1 MKGFEKMNQEYR
13 EAAQIV
19 LSRLNKVILGKEQL
33 TKEVFAAFLAG
44 GHVLLEDIP
53 GVGKTTL
60 ALAFSKLLCLKWKRV
75 QFTPD
80 VLPSDLTG
88 FSIYQKDIQK
98 FVYQPGAVFCNLL
111 LADEINRTSPKT
123 QSALLEVMEE
133 KQVTVEK
140 ITRKVPSPFFVIAT
154 QNPFG
159 TAGTQMLP
167 FAQLD
172 RFMISTSMGYP
183 DMQNE
188 ILLAKGVQNGGRTD
202 NLTAILNADAF
213 LKMQQDVE
221 QIYIHDHIYSY
232 IVRLVTATRE
242 NPYIEIGVRP
252 RGTISLVKIARAN
265 AWLNGNDFVSP
276 SDVSSQFLPVALHRI
291 QLNVK
296 ARIDGV
302 DKRDVLN
309 DILKRIEAPALR
321 GKNR

>member
-1 MKGFEKMNQEYR
+1 MSKEKISKIINETSKAITGKEEIIKR
-13 EAAQIV
+13 V
-19 LSRLNKVILGKEQL
+19 LTVILAK
-33 TKEVFAAFLAG
+33 

-60 ALAFSKLLCLKWKRV
+60 ALAICKSIGMEFGRV

-80 VLPSDLTG
+80 VVPSDITG
-88 FSIYQKDIQK
+88 FTIFDKETGRFEYQE
-98 FVYQPGAVFCNLL
+98 GAVMCNLF
-111 LADEINRTSPKT
+111 LADEINRTSSKT
-123 QSALLEVMEE
+123 QSALLEVMQEG
-133 KQVTVEK
+133 KVTVDGVSHN
-140 ITRKVPSPFFVIAT
+140 VPEPFTVIAT
-154 QNPFG
+154 QNPVG
-159 TAGTQMLP
+159 TAGTQLLP
-167 FAQLD
+167 EAQLD

-202 NLTAILNADAF
+202 NLTAMLNADAF

-221 QIYIHDHIYSY
+221 QVYIHDHIYSY

-242 NPYIEIGVRP
+242 NPYIEIGVSP

>member
-1 MKGFEKMNQEYR
+1 MNREYI

-19 LSRLNKVILGKEQL
+19 LSHINKVILGKEEL
-33 TKEVFAAFLAG
+33 TKEIFAAFLAG

-60 ALAFSKLLCLKWKRV
+60 ALTFSKLLGLKWKRV

-133 KQVTVEK
+133 KQVTVER

-159 TAGTQMLP
+159 TAGTQPLP

-183 DMQNE
+183 DIQNE
-188 ILLAKGVQNGGRTD
+188 ILLAKGVQNDGRTD
-202 NLTAILNADAF
+202 NLTAMLNAEAF
-213 LKMQQDVE
+213 EKMQKDVE
-221 QIYIHDHIYSY
+221 EVFVHDHIYTY
-232 IVRLVTATRE
+232 IVRLITATRE
-242 NPYIEIGVRP
+242 NPYIEIGVSP
-252 RGTISLVKIARAN
+252 RGKISLVKIAKAT

-276 SDVSSQFLPVALHRI
+276 SDVANQFMSVAAHRI

-302 DKRDVLN
+302 DKKDVLN
-309 DILKRIEAPALR
+309 QILKKTEAPALR

>member
-1 MKGFEKMNQEYR
+1 MNQEYR

-19 LSRLNKVILGKEQL
+19 LSRLNKVILGKEEL
-33 TKEVFAAFLAG
+33 TKEVLAAFLAG

-60 ALAFSKLLCLKWKRV
+60 ALAFSKLLGLKWKRV

-159 TAGTQMLP
+159 TAGTQTLP

-172 RFMISTSMGYP
+172 RFMISSSMGYP
-183 DMQNE
+183 DVQNE

-202 NLTAILNADAF
+202 SLTAMLNAEAF
-213 LKMQQDVE
+213 EMMQKDVE
-221 QIYIHDHIYSY
+221 SVFIHDHIYSY
-232 IVRLVTATRE
+232 IVRLITATRE
-242 NPYIEIGVRP
+242 NPYIEIGASP
-252 RGTISLVKIARAN
+252 RGTISLVKISKAF

-276 SDVSSQFLPVALHRI
+276 NDVSRQFLPVALHRI

-302 DKRDVLN
+302 DKKDVLN
-309 DILKRIEAPALR
+309 DILKKVEAPNLR
-321 GKNR
+321 GKNK

>member
-1 MKGFEKMNQEYR
+1 MNREYI

-19 LSRLNKVILGKEQL
+19 LSHINKVILGKEEL
-33 TKEVFAAFLAG
+33 TKEIFAAFLAG

-60 ALAFSKLLCLKWKRV
+60 ALTFSKLLGLKWKRV

-133 KQVTVEK
+133 KQVTVER

-159 TAGTQMLP
+159 TAGTQPLP

-183 DMQNE
+183 DIQNE
-188 ILLAKGVQNGGRTD
+188 ILLAKGVQNDGRTD
-202 NLTAILNADAF
+202 NLTAMLNAEAF
-213 LKMQQDVE
+213 EKMQKDVE
-221 QIYIHDHIYSY
+221 EVFVHDHIYTY
-232 IVRLVTATRE
+232 IVRLITATRE
-242 NPYIEIGVRP
+242 NPYIEIGVSP
-252 RGTISLVKIARAN
+252 RGTISLVKIAKAT

-276 SDVSSQFLPVALHRI
+276 SDVANQFMSVAAHRI

-302 DKRDVLN
+302 DKKDVLN
-309 DILKRIEAPALR
+309 QILKKTEAPALR